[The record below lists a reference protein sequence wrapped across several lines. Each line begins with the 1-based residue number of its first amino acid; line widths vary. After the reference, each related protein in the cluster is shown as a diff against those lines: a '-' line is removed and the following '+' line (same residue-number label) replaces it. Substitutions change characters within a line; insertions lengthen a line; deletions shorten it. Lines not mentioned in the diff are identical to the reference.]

1 MKILKINLMQTS
13 IAKEIEINSMNRRTE
28 TLAMS
33 LFIVFN
39 TNNNSIEHDN
49 ILYLNVNS
57 FSRSS

>member
-1 MKILKINLMQTS
+1 MKILKIYLMQTS
-13 IAKEIEINSMNRRTE
+13 IVEEIEINSMNRRIE

-49 ILYLNVNS
+49 ILHLNVNS
-57 FSRSS
+57 FLRSS